1 MEGYRNKVANQ
12 MSVASFIRS
21 SLRKMK
27 RPDGKP
33 RFELLD
39 SETDCL
45 PVVAARLN
53 TADTL
58 ISYDDIDLQHALA
71 ESHWYV
77 SGYGLTFENLA
88 AGGRHESLFCDAD
101 IDATMFRIVV
111 KSNVTMMLAENL
123 VRNIAAVLPI
133 LDKHGFKSVKVSK
146 FKELVQKALVVNRI
160 ISHKTAC

>member
-1 MEGYRNKVANQ
+1 
-12 MSVASFIRS
+12 MSVASFIRTN
-21 SLRKMK
+21 LCKMK

-39 SETDCL
+39 SDDCCL

-53 TADTL
+53 NADKSL
-58 ISYDDIDLQHALA
+58 GYDDIDLQHALA

-88 AGGRHESLFCDAD
+88 AGDKHESLFHDGTM
-101 IDATMFRIVV
+101 DATMFRIVV

-123 VRNIAAVLPI
+123 VRSIAAVLPV

-146 FKELVQKALVVNRI
+146 FKELVNKALIVNKI
-160 ISHKTAC
+160 ISHKAAC